1 MDNSLVYL
9 PFYSRARV
17 MVYVPCISTIAA
29 LVKEFGFRRAWAITV
44 VEIMIAVIL
53 GGVILRVFQV
63 LGFP

>member
-1 MDNSLVYL
+1 
-9 PFYSRARV
+9 